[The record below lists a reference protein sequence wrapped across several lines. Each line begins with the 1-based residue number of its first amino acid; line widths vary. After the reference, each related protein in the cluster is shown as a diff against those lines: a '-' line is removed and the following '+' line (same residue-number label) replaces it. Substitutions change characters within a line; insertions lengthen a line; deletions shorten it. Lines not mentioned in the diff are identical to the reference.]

1 MDMKR
6 LNSFLFTSLATLS
19 VVSCNKEE
27 ANVVETP
34 AASEAKVW
42 VEKK

>member
-1 MDMKR
+1 MKKI
-6 LNSFLFTSLATLS
+6 LFATAAIMAAMTA
-19 VVSCNKEE
+19 CNKEE